1 MYALVVVGSVWQA
14 LSLLRAHYSPI
25 GARSNYLETNSQKWY
40 LIYRIHSVELVL
52 NQTFN
57 QIVPW
62 KLTPLP
68 YWIYTVEHRCVP
80 SLTIM
85 EGLQKEDK

>member
-25 GARSNYLETNSQKWY
+25 GARSNHYIPSKP
-40 LIYRIHSVELVL
+40 IYKNHIFVFVLHCRLGITSTENKELNL
-52 NQTFN
+52 T

-62 KLTPLP
+62 QSTPLP
-68 YWIYTVEHRCVP
+68 NWIYTVEYR
-80 SLTIM
+80 
-85 EGLQKEDK
+85 